1 MSGKIFRMAVLTA
14 IFAGAV
20 AVIGADQAEAR
31 AGGGRSMGSRG
42 SRSYSPPSRSYSQP
56 SPSRPAP
63 SPYQPAPMSQPQS
76 GGFFRNMAGG
86 IAGGLLGGMLGG
98 MLFRGLGLAG
108 PGVGGMGGSGIG
120 LFEILLLA
128 GIGYLIYRFIKK
140 RREETPAYGGYDT
153 YQQAQPVSYAPP
165 AYSPA
170 PAAVSDPAADLEE
183 GLAHVRQMDPA
194 FDEERFCDSAMD
206 IFFKIQGAW
215 MNRDL
220 APVSGLLT
228 EEMKRTLQGDVDQLL
243 RDKRINRLENIAV
256 RNVEIVEA
264 WQESGEDYLMVL
276 ITANLLDYTTDDAT
290 GQVVAGSKS
299 DPVKFQ
305 EFWTFRRPVGP
316 NPWRLTAID
325 QK

>member
-1 MSGKIFRMAVLTA
+1 MRRNFFRILTLSV
-14 IFAGAV
+14 ILAGMI
-20 AVIGADQAEAR
+20 AVIGASQAEAR

-42 SRSYSPPSRSYSQP
+42 SRSYAPPGGSYSQP
-56 SPSRPAP
+56 APMRPAAPAYQP
-63 SPYQPAPMSQPQS
+63 SPMARPQS
-76 GGFFRNMAGG
+76 GGFLRSMAGG
-86 IAGGLLGGMLGG
+86 VAGGLLGGMLGG
-98 MLFRGLGLAG
+98 MLFRGLGFAG

-120 LFEILLLA
+120 LFEIILLA

-140 RREETPAYGGYDT
+140 RREEAPASGGYDT
-153 YQQAQPVSYAPP
+153 YQQTPPVSYSPTG
-165 AYSPA
+165 YSPA
-170 PAAVSDPAADLEE
+170 PAAMSDPAAELDQ

-194 FDEERFCDSAMD
+194 FDADRFCDSAMD

-220 APVSGLLT
+220 APVNALLT
-228 EEMKRTLQGDVDQLL
+228 EELKRMLQGDVDQLL
-243 RDKRINRLENIAV
+243 RDKRVNRLENIAV
-256 RNVEIVEA
+256 RTVEIVEA

-276 ITANLLDYTTDDAT
+276 ITANLLDYTTDDVT